1 MLETKPQIMV
11 ANATQHCV
19 SDADLATFHPP
30 EGAVVVASAVESS
43 ENSQWSVEI
52 DDDGLI
58 AFAPLPATA
67 FVCLHSARSPEAATT
82 ASYGGFER
90 PSQSAQ
96 VPDKGIACASHSNPE
111 TNRLQEH
118 FNVVRP
124 P

>member
-1 MLETKPQIMV
+1 MAV
-11 ANATQHCV
+11 NATQHCV

-43 ENSQWSVEI
+43 EKSQWSIEI

-67 FVCLHSARSPEAATT
+67 FVCLHSTRPPEG
-82 ASYGGFER
+82 ASIASDGGFER
-90 PSQSAQ
+90 PSQSAK
-96 VPDKGIACASHSNPE
+96 VPDKAIACASHSNPE

-118 FNVVRP
+118 FNVVRSP
-124 P
+124 